1 MVIFPVDDVVPAAEP
16 LPTVPLRE
24 LFPDALAIG
33 GDPDLAVLVPN
44 GVHPLLHAV
53 GRAFAEHRPLVL
65 SPDVVWLTVTQ
76 GLAQHIRLHAEE
88 LRPLL
93 VNHTGRR
100 ELAITLDGPLPQDAD
115 SWRHLVAQYAKL
127 LDAEVPDAA
136 LFACDFTTSTDVER
150 TAARVVLLDAY
161 SPYFSIWMYIGC
173 GIPSVTLTG
182 TEQDWRT
189 IRARID
195 ELPRFG
201 LGDWHRSLAP
211 IADQFVRAACG
222 QADAAFWQRIYN
234 PADAYGG
241 SVATGWIARLFPY
254 LNGESSADQPNP
266 LLELPLDEPRDVTEG
281 GRLYFG
287 PGVWPADVPATLSR
301 VVVNVADPVGD
312 GISAVA
318 LHGGVVA
325 VAQDP
330 AGALHPVAGWHLAPA
345 SADIDDLL
353 DRIEREHVTAPPGR
367 PNWHGPAELVAMYQR
382 MSSATLFDG
391 AWQLAPAFLPRRAN
405 LDGNITVAPAFDLPD
420 GRSICWVHRWR
431 EVVNH
436 WAVCRVA
443 EVRTEAGNGM
453 YVRNWAFDDDPAA
466 VWLYGTSLATLLE
479 VALDNG
485 GDIASLRSGR
495 LADLLRSGPAGES

>member
-24 LFPDALAIG
+24 LSPDALAIG
-33 GDPDLAVLVPN
+33 GDPDLAVLAPN

-65 SPDVVWLTVTQ
+65 SPDVVWLTVAQ

-100 ELAITLDGPLPQDAD
+100 KLAITLDGPMPRDAD

-127 LDAEVPDAA
+127 LDSEVSDAA

-161 SPYFSIWMYIGC
+161 SSYFSLWMFIGC

-189 IRARID
+189 IRARVD

-211 IADQFVRAACG
+211 IADQFVRAAAG
-222 QADAAFWQRIYN
+222 EADTAFWQRIYN

-254 LNGESSADQPNP
+254 VNEVGSADQPNP

-281 GRLYFG
+281 GGMSFG
-287 PGVWPADVPATLSR
+287 LGVRPADVPATLSR
-301 VVVNVADPVGD
+301 VVVNVVDQVEG
-312 GISAVA
+312 GLRAVA

-330 AGALHPVAGWHLAPA
+330 AGALCPVAGWHLAPA
-345 SADIDDLL
+345 RADIDDLL
-353 DRIEREHVTAPPGR
+353 DRIEREHATAPPGR
-367 PNWHGPAELVAMYQR
+367 PVWYGPAELVAVYQR
-382 MSSATLFDG
+382 MSSASLFGG
-391 AWQLAPAFLPRRAN
+391 AWQLAPSHHRRQAS
-405 LDGNITVAPAFDLPD
+405 LDGGFTVTPVFDLPD

-431 EVVNH
+431 EEVAH

-443 EVRTEAGNGM
+443 EVITEVGNRIS
-453 YVRNWAFDDDPAA
+453 VRNHEFDDDPAE

-485 GDIASLRSGR
+485 GDIDSLRSGR
-495 LADLLRSGPAGES
+495 LADLLGSRPAGEA